1 MKKKSFTYHCLSWL
15 TGCVLWVNVILF
27 APNLY
32 AESPRLQGYVMQIQ
46 MTPAVCA
53 LDSSRQKQRKCLEGY
68 SLTITG
74 LLPETS
80 HSSCETTSAP
90 TLSPLQA
97 KVVARI
103 MPDENAR
110 AQLWRSIGGCIPMSA
125 SQYFRMIINYAER
138 LKIPADLTSGINK
151 EIQKN
156 NLQQQFVR
164 LNPSLPANG
173 VRLSCESSRSEQI
186 LTEVQV
192 CYQVNG
198 TYKQCSSHVV
208 SNCPNEFTIKGSY

>member
-1 MKKKSFTYHCLSWL
+1 MIYRCLAWL
-15 TGCVLWVNVILF
+15 TGCILGGSFYLLSPVLH
-27 APNLY
+27 ADM
-32 AESPRLQGYVMQIQ
+32 PRLQGYVMQIQ
-46 MTPAVCA
+46 LTPAVCA
-53 LDSSRQKQRKCLEGY
+53 LDTNRQKQRKCLEGY

-80 HSSCETTSAP
+80 HASCETSSSAA
-90 TLSPLQA
+90 LSPLQA
-97 KVVARI
+97 KVVARV
-103 MPDENAR
+103 MPDENVR
-110 AQLWRSIGGCIPMSA
+110 TQLWRSIGGCIPMSA
-125 SQYFRMIINYAER
+125 SQYFRTIINYAEK
-138 LKIPADLTSGINK
+138 LKIPADLTSGVNK
-151 EIQKN
+151 EIQKS

-164 LNPSLPANG
+164 LNPSMPANG
-173 VRLSCESSRSEQI
+173 IRFSCQSSHSTPI

>member
-1 MKKKSFTYHCLSWL
+1 
-15 TGCVLWVNVILF
+15 
-27 APNLY
+27 
-32 AESPRLQGYVMQIQ
+32 
-46 MTPAVCA
+46 
-53 LDSSRQKQRKCLEGY
+53 
-68 SLTITG
+68 
-74 LLPETS
+74 
-80 HSSCETTSAP
+80 
-90 TLSPLQA
+90 
-97 KVVARI
+97 
-103 MPDENAR
+103 
-110 AQLWRSIGGCIPMSA
+110 MSA

-173 VRLSCESSRSEQI
+173 IRLSCESSRSEQI

-198 TYKQCSSHVV
+198 TYNQCSSHVV